1 MMKGARAAV
10 TLTRTE
16 TERRTRRVRENEDQT
31 TRPPARNRKN
41 KMNTESISNI
51 QSQVTNLQK

>member
-16 TERRTRRVRENEDQT
+16 TERRTRRVREKEDQT
-31 TRPPARNRKN
+31 TRPPAGNRNNEKHEYRIHV
-41 KMNTESISNI
+41 EHPVPSN
-51 QSQVTNLQK
+51 